1 MGVDVQQ
8 LLLEGQALQGE
19 VGTVGH
25 KALLGRG
32 RRRSY
37 CSLLLLSPGQA
48 LLASWSLAE
57 VFRLG
62 SSEAGGCPQVQAL
75 APIIVENNFHW
86 DDLLDKNN

>member
-1 MGVDVQQ
+1 MVSSLWMYLAWASRQSH
-8 LLLEGQALQGE
+8 E
-19 VGTVGH
+19 
-25 KALLGRG
+25 ALLRRG
-32 RRRSY
+32 RRRRSH
-37 CSLLLLSPGQA
+37 CSLLLLSPDQA
-48 LLASWSLAE
+48 LHSLASCSLAE